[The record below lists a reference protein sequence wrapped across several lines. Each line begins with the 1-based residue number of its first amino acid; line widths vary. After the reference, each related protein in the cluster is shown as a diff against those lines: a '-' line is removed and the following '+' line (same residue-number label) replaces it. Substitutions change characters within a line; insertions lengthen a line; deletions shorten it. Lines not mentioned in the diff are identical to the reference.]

1 MRARFSREKRIV
13 ADWSDNKKL
22 PEEEQLAF
30 SYKPLEYEEF
40 NASVETIR
48 RLGVLQGDGKIVV
61 PEDGAQEDL
70 FNLFKT
76 LLPKN
81 VRSTGAPLLPNEN
94 DTDQKPV
101 TMEEIATSSPF
112 VALATELLATLIA
125 VSAPTEADIKN

>member
-1 MRARFSREKRIV
+1 MRARFSREKRVV

-22 PEEEQLAF
+22 PEEEQLAY

-40 NASVETIR
+40 NSSVETIR
-48 RLGVLQGDGKIVV
+48 RLGVLQADGKIIV

-70 FNLFKT
+70 FELFKR

-81 VRSTGAPLLPNEN
+81 VRSVGAPLLPNEN
-94 DTDQKPV
+94 DATQEPI
-101 TMEEIATSSPF
+101 TLEEIATNSPF

-125 VSAPTEADIKN
+125 VSAPTEADVKN